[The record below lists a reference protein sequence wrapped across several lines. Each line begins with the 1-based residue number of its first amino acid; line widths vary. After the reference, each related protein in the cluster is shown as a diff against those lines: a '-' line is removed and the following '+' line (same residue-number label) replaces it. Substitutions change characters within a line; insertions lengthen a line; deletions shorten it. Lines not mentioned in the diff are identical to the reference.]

1 MVVTSFFSY
10 NFPHSGE
17 GVALQPCS
25 WADAEQTGQNGAS
38 TKPRDCL
45 QEQAA
50 PCEGSMSGPPP
61 PSSSTQ
67 S

>member
-1 MVVTSFFSY
+1 MVVTSSFSY

-45 QEQAA
+45 QQAA